1 MSTLDGYIGRREERE
16 EFRRLLQKKTAS
28 LLTCQGRRR
37 IGKSRFITECAQ
49 EADHFLSFMGL
60 PPREDITRQAQLDAF
75 ARKAAGDGRGVLAQA
90 VGKTEQPEPA
100 ATTREQDHR
109 TPRRGEV
116 RQRNGHLGT
125 RSTRHPGRPA
135 DPQPLPI
142 DHAMHP
148 LARLGDQL
156 RFKAMPAGSRP
167 IVSYV
172 LDETALA
179 SPFGTADHRAMV
191 ALSAAIDRHLAGARE
206 IRVTCPLGTD
216 LAGAIAPERAAAP
229 YDTSIK
235 RFPQSVHRP
244 VDATGFSGRVAVAHM
259 LCGTGSRY
267 YQPYGIPLASPVI
280 AEIGGGRIR
289 GWSGR
294 PDVVARVEDHV
305 ATVAD
310 RFGIDGA
317 LVHSWHTGIH
327 PGCAYPGSAHDHY
340 ERWSGS
346 AFGNPRILHF
356 HTCGHYAP
364 GEICWNIIDPTVA
377 VDGVPVWRDGRLDI
391 AAVPG
396 AAAILAEHP
405 DVAALFAAPER
416 RIGLDAA
423 A

>member
-1 MSTLDGYIGRREERE
+1 MPVSDNEVDRAASNLLFACAAARVGETLLILHESAQYGYFGAGLAPTLAAAAERLGLAVTTVE
-16 EFRRLLQKKTAS
+16 VGFDPDATRLPDAVHEAVA
-28 LLTCQGRRR
+28 R
-37 IGKSRFITECAQ
+37 
-49 EADHFLSFMGL
+49 ADHALF
-60 PPREDITRQAQLDAF
+60 
-75 ARKAAGDGRGVLAQA
+75 
-90 VGKTEQPEPA
+90 
-100 ATTREQDHR
+100 
-109 TPRRGEV
+109 
-116 RQRNGHLGT
+116 
-125 RSTRHPGRPA
+125 
-135 DPQPLPI
+135 
-142 DHAMHP
+142 